1 MNNKIPVSILLIIT
15 LSTSGWAQKKYSI
28 DDVDKTSIPLEKG
41 HLKMGNPGPPGKEI
55 EVNNQFMTIGGR
67 AVLPVMGE
75 MHFSRIKSDQWE
87 DCILKMKAAGINIIS
102 TYLFWNHHEEIEGQF
117 VWNNDKDVRSF
128 IQLCQSH
135 NMFVYPRIG
144 PWSHGE
150 ARNGGTP
157 DWILRKKNIENR
169 SNDIVYQK
177 YVERYFKEIATQ
189 LDGLYYKDGGNIIGI
204 QLENEYWY
212 AKKGEPHIQ
221 WLKDTAKKY
230 GMDVP
235 LYTVTGWG
243 SGSVP
248 PLEVIPLWGGY
259 ADEPWIESVHKNVLA
274 FYFKFD
280 SFRDSKHIGN
290 DQIDHKEEYMTYE
303 RYPYF
308 TCEMGVGIP
317 QMYHRRPVLSP
328 IDGYGMMIAK
338 LGSGSNLLGYYVFAG
353 GTNPRGELHSNEEEQ
368 EETGYWSRTPAKSY
382 DFQAAIKESG
392 ELSPSYHQVKKL
404 HYFINDFGEKLA
416 PMLPTLAETNDDDLQ
431 LAVRS
436 DKTSGYLFGLNYCRY
451 VPKPE
456 RKDVLFSIQLDGETL
471 QFPQSG
477 VNIPDS
483 TVFIWPMNLDI
494 GKALLKYA
502 TAQPLCIADDTHIF
516 FQNKTITPEL
526 AFDDSTVADIHTSK
540 GKVWRKGKMII
551 VSDIKSGK
559 DCLITLTLKNGEQQK
574 LIVLTEEEANDSW
587 LLERDHKKELYLSKA
602 NMYAKHNDILAFSSQ
617 RSIVVSKLQGGR
629 FTERVYTTD
638 SIDSRL
644 SLTEHP
650 VFADAEWLET
660 ANFKDLPV
668 YLERYNR
675 FFFKEFSLDNPSG
688 FRKVTLY
695 IYPETASKLS
705 VNYKWV
711 RQDLIPDQL
720 NAIDI
725 TGYVS
730 KGENMLFVCF
740 PYIEGKARFAAR
752 VVAEYSNYDRVE
764 FSTDESWLTTDMY
777 TNPSATR
784 VYNRPEKPIVVDA
797 PDFAKTIKHPSFGEW
812 DIELPY
818 GASEGLSALYSHI
831 SYIGDRAE
839 IYNGHILCW
848 DDFNFNTPWQIGWQR
863 MSPSQNGKNLR
874 LVIYPL
880 SKETKMFFD
889 VMPQADEY
897 GMTHVKSMTTTG
909 ENCFTIK

>member
-1 MNNKIPVSILLIIT
+1 MNNKILISLLLIIN
-15 LSTSGWAQKKYSI
+15 LSISGWAQKKYSI
-28 DDVDKTSIPLEKG
+28 DASKTSIPLEKG
-41 HLKMGNPGPPGKEI
+41 HLKMGNPGPLGKEI
-55 EVNNQFMTIGGR
+55 EVNNLFMTIGGK

-75 MHFSRIKSDQWE
+75 MHFSRVRPDQWE

-117 VWNNDKDVRSF
+117 VWDGDKDLRSF
-128 IQLCQSH
+128 IKRCRAH
-135 NMFVYPRIG
+135 GMFVYPRIG

-169 SNDIVYQK
+169 SNDIIYQK
-177 YVERYFKEIATQ
+177 YVARYFKEIAAQ
-189 LDGLYYKDGGNIIGI
+189 LDGLYYKDGGNVIGI

-221 WLKDTAKKY
+221 WLKNTAKEY

-235 LYTVTGWG
+235 FYTVTGWG
-243 SGSVP
+243 GGSVP

-290 DQIDHKEEYMTYE
+290 DHIDHKEEYMTYA

-317 QMYHRRPVLSP
+317 QMYHRRSVLSP

-338 LGSGSNLLGYYVFAG
+338 LGSGSNLLGYYMFAG
-353 GTNPRGELHSNEEEQ
+353 GTNPRGELHPNEEEQ

-392 ELSPSYHQVKKL
+392 ELAPSYHQVKKL
-404 HYFINDFGEKLA
+404 HYFVNDFGEKLA
-416 PMLPTLAETNDDDLQ
+416 PMLPTLAKNDDDDLQ

-436 DKTSGYLFGLNYCRY
+436 DKKAGYLFGLNYCRY
-451 VPKPE
+451 MPKPE
-456 RKDVLFSIQLDGETL
+456 RKDVLFSIKLDGETL

-483 TVFIWPMNLDI
+483 TIFIWPMNMDME
-494 GKALLKYA
+494 GALLKYA
-502 TAQPLCIADDTHIF
+502 TAQLLCVADDTYIF

-526 AFDDSTVADIHTSK
+526 AFDNTTVADIQTAKGTVSK
-540 GKVWRKGKMII
+540 KGKMI
-551 VSDIKSGK
+551 VVLDIKPGK
-559 DCLITLTLKNGEQQK
+559 DCLITLTLANGKQQN
-574 LIVLTEEEANDSW
+574 LIVLTEEEATNSW
-587 LLERDHKKELYLSKA
+587 LLDRNGKKEFYVSIA
-602 NMYAKHNDILAFSSQ
+602 NMYAKHDDVLAFSSEN
-617 RSIVVSKLQGGR
+617 SIVVNKLQNGK
-629 FTERVYTTD
+629 FAAYTYTTTLSDNKLKLTERQMFTD
-638 SIDSRL
+638 
-644 SLTEHP
+644 
-650 VFADAEWLET
+650 VKWLET

-668 YLERYNR
+668 YQERYHR
-675 FFFKEFSLDNPSG
+675 FFFKEFSLDNPSD

-705 VNYKWV
+705 INYKWIK
-711 RQDLIPDQL
+711 QDIVPNQL
-720 NAIDI
+720 NAVDV

-730 KGENMLFVCF
+730 KGENMLFVAF
-740 PYIEGKARFAAR
+740 PYIEGKAKFAAR
-752 VVAEYSNYDRVE
+752 VIAEYSNYDRVE
-764 FSTDESWLTTDMY
+764 FATDESWLSTDMY
-777 TNPSATR
+777 TNPSAIR
-784 VYNRPEKPIVVDA
+784 AYNRPEKPIVIDA
-797 PDFAKTIKHPSFGEW
+797 PDFAKTLMPHSFGEW

-818 GASEGLSALYSHI
+818 GSFDGLSALYSHI
-831 SYIGDRAE
+831 SYTGDRAA

-848 DDFNFNTPWQIGWQR
+848 DDFNFNVPWQIGWQR
-863 MSPSQNGKNLR
+863 MIPSKNGGNLR

-889 VMPQADEY
+889 IMPKADEY
-897 GMTHVKSMTTTG
+897 GMTHVKGMTTIG